1 MKNMIRSHI
10 LFFVT
15 LLTYISLSENL
26 TWDFIPLITIGI
38 VSTIIYSQM
47 ELSQRGKDLIIFS
60 GHMSFVYLTI
70 DIGLDIIYSFCP
82 VIFYFGFWKTIIMLI
97 ILPILI
103 FTSAFLNI
111 LINVFSLVSMTFSEI
126 LSPVL
131 KESNLENISN
141 CLKIWAESY
150 SRFNN
155 NMIHYGKLMPRNI
168 YYYFGYVISEC
179 MNVNDDLKNNK
190 YSESGIELYHLTKAT
205 IKELIYKHIV
215 QKVIAMAMQKML
227 GDSLKMPMNM
237 NTNQNNSNASLNRAN
252 NYKKTLLLNEI
263 DIMEPTNPTKP
274 TESIKSN
281 LNLNFDEIDELDE
294 LDELDDFGVTNDTND
309 TVDIS
314 DINDTTD
321 ANADNTEN
329 CEGESREELR
339 KRLRKNIIS
348 KRNNRT
354 GTTNRNIRNQLSSA
368 SEQNPEF
375 ANRMKEMMQSDDIDK
390 ILNSAAASKG
400 TDATT
405 MKKMIQ
411 KMMK

>member
-1 MKNMIRSHI
+1 
-10 LFFVT
+10 
-15 LLTYISLSENL
+15 
-26 TWDFIPLITIGI
+26 
-38 VSTIIYSQM
+38 
-47 ELSQRGKDLIIFS
+47 
-60 GHMSFVYLTI
+60 
-70 DIGLDIIYSFCP
+70 
-82 VIFYFGFWKTIIMLI
+82 
-97 ILPILI
+97 
-103 FTSAFLNI
+103 
-111 LINVFSLVSMTFSEI
+111 
-126 LSPVL
+126 
-131 KESNLENISN
+131 
-141 CLKIWAESY
+141 
-150 SRFNN
+150 
-155 NMIHYGKLMPRNI
+155 
-168 YYYFGYVISEC
+168 
-179 MNVNDDLKNNK
+179 
-190 YSESGIELYHLTKAT
+190 
-205 IKELIYKHIV
+205 
-215 QKVIAMAMQKML
+215 
-227 GDSLKMPMNM
+227 
-237 NTNQNNSNASLNRAN
+237 
-252 NYKKTLLLNEI
+252 
-263 DIMEPTNPTKP
+263 MEPTNPTKP